1 MHAGIQWKCIS
12 CDNIYARRTIPHS
25 CHARESDFLPIHTE
39 SGLKGAEA
47 RKYLEEFVRER
58 MDRHWEKVPD
68 PNDKRE
74 VHSPRP
80 RVASKVVR
88 KDKVKQPNL
97 NEKLFKIPKKRVE
110 TVSRARSPSP
120 IEELEDPQI
129 VVTEEPLF
137 DPPTKILPTDENF
150 VPSMETLTEKAR
162 ASSEEKKTSSE
173 ETVIVQL
180 PLNLDFDITSDE
192 TAQSTDTLESILGNM
207 TNLHA
212 QEDFGLAVAGYKT
225 DRLLSV
231 NSEENY
237 IDEHVVDSATTEKEI
252 NEMGTDTRV
261 VREIGSEENID
272 SIIENEKG
280 KVLEN
285 SPESIC
291 IEIESGEKDDTQ
303 EESEIEKDRL
313 MQERKADKK
322 EKRRLAKAAKQISQE
337 KGSEEAKGLKEIQTE
352 EVTAEEQLEKEQ
364 RKQKREER
372 KRKKAIKKLLA
383 EGESKRQ
390 KCDVSNNEQN
400 VMNTMSSEGESR
412 ENELETG
419 NSGQGCMN
427 GDDLND
433 DVIPAEI
440 EYENNTPV
448 VTRMDRELEI
458 REENEQILKELQG
471 DRITLDVGGRH
482 FATSRRTLLK
492 ADGSILKVLVQD
504 GKRHYFIDRDGAHFR
519 YILNYLREDCNL
531 SVAVL
536 PRENRYLM
544 ELCNECTFY
553 KLEGLK
559 QLVESRLAIYKDLG
573 LAF

>member
-1 MHAGIQWKCIS
+1 M
-12 CDNIYARRTIPHS
+12 
-25 CHARESDFLPIHTE
+25 
-39 SGLKGAEA
+39 
-47 RKYLEEFVRER
+47 
-58 MDRHWEKVPD
+58 
-68 PNDKRE
+68 
-74 VHSPRP
+74 
-80 RVASKVVR
+80 
-88 KDKVKQPNL
+88 
-97 NEKLFKIPKKRVE
+97 
-110 TVSRARSPSP
+110 
-120 IEELEDPQI
+120 
-129 VVTEEPLF
+129 
-137 DPPTKILPTDENF
+137 
-150 VPSMETLTEKAR
+150 
-162 ASSEEKKTSSE
+162 
-173 ETVIVQL
+173 
-180 PLNLDFDITSDE
+180 
-192 TAQSTDTLESILGNM
+192 
-207 TNLHA
+207 
-212 QEDFGLAVAGYKT
+212 
-225 DRLLSV
+225 
-231 NSEENY
+231 
-237 IDEHVVDSATTEKEI
+237 
-252 NEMGTDTRV
+252 
-261 VREIGSEENID
+261 
-272 SIIENEKG
+272 
-280 KVLEN
+280 LEN

-400 VMNTMSSEGESR
+400 IMNTMSSEGESR

-458 REENEQILKELQG
+458 REENEQILKELHG

-573 LAF
+573 LAFLNERLKIDSTYRYKPKNFY